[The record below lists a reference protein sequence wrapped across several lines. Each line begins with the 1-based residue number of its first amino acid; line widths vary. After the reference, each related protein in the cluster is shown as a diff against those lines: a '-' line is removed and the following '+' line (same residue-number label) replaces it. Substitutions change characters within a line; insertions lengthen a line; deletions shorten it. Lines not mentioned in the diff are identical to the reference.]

1 MLEGVLAFVVPATIA
16 LFKWTSISC

>member
-16 LFKWTSISC
+16 LSNGLA